1 MRYLRIR
8 SSCIY
13 LGSPS
18 PFLINEGQG
27 ITMLF
32 HRDAAVSP
40 AVWLFR
46 TVRLDQVQL
55 PAYS

>member
-13 LGSPS
+13 LGS

-46 TVRLDQVQL
+46 TVRLDQVHL